1 MCVNYKPPTRDE
13 LQTLFGVLVPE
24 NLTWP
29 GETWQDYAAP
39 IIRRS
44 EGGGREIV
52 VGSYGMVPKRHIPPH
67 VRKFTTMN
75 ARSETVGKLRSY
87 SSAWRRTQLC
97 LVPMIAFF
105 EPNWETG
112 KHVRYRIE
120 RPDGEP
126 FAAAGLWREWTEDD
140 GSITHSFTQLT
151 VNADEHDVLKRFHR
165 PGDEKRSL
173 AIITPS
179 EYDSWLSC
187 RDPEIAHS
195 FLSLPAASE
204 YACSPAPKEGE
215 ASNAELQF

>member
-1 MCVNYKPPTRDE
+1 MCVNYRPTTREE
-13 LQTLFGVLVPE
+13 LQSLFGVLVPE
-24 NLTWP
+24 NLTWAN
-29 GETWQDYAAP
+29 ETWQDYSAP

-44 EGGGREIV
+44 EEGGREVV

-97 LVPMIAFF
+97 LVPMMAFF
-105 EPNWETG
+105 EPNWESG
-112 KHVRYRIE
+112 KHIRFRIE

-165 PGDEKRSL
+165 IGDEKRSL
-173 AIITPS
+173 AIISP
-179 EYDSWLSC
+179 EDYDSWLAC
-187 RDPEIAHS
+187 DDPELARS
-195 FLSLPAASE
+195 FMRLLPSSE
-204 YACSPAPKEGE
+204 YACSPAPKNSSPTT
-215 ASNAELQF
+215 AQLDF